1 MAPPIT
7 GNTSSGTISQSPR
20 SPAARVDAVIRYTW
34 KGTATNVIWVP
45 NSEIAWPAKSK
56 RNSRDARSGSRSIA
70 CRATREKN
78 PGSRALGGPGGGND
92 GSTGWSGSPVVMS
105 RVSLRRPHL
114 IARKPATRPSGTVET
129 VRWEAFAEACPEIAT
144 LARERFAR
152 DELLM
157 LGTIRRDGSPRVSPC
172 EVDFEAGRIILGMM
186 WRSRKALDLLRDPRA
201 TVHSVPTDRM
211 NRDGDV
217 KLYGTAMDEQDPVV
231 RRAYHDEIIRRIDWA
246 PKEPSHPGISLD
258 E

>member
-1 MAPPIT
+1 M
-7 GNTSSGTISQSPR
+7 
-20 SPAARVDAVIRYTW
+20 
-34 KGTATNVIWVP
+34 
-45 NSEIAWPAKSK
+45 
-56 RNSRDARSGSRSIA
+56 
-70 CRATREKN
+70 
-78 PGSRALGGPGGGND
+78 
-92 GSTGWSGSPVVMS
+92 
-105 RVSLRRPHL
+105 
-114 IARKPATRPSGTVET
+114 
-129 VRWEAFAEACPEIAT
+129 RWEAFAEACPEIAT

-172 EVDFEAGRIILGMM
+172 EVDFAAGRIILGMM

-246 PKEPSHPGISLD
+246 PKEPRHHVFSLD
-258 E
+258 VERAAFVRFGDDAVVWTWDPERGLRTKPFPRED